1 MTQADLNRAVA
12 EATGETISEIK
23 HRGFQPLDL
32 DPDLPDPEDLIIDWD
47 ELEQR
52 RNIPVFEQR
61 YPRAVA

>member
-47 ELEQR
+47 ELERR

>member
-32 DPDLPDPEDLIIDWD
+32 EPAEDDLEAMFIDWD
-47 ELEQR
+47 ELELR
-52 RNIPVFEQR
+52 RNVAVVEQR
-61 YPRAVA
+61 LPRAVA